1 MDLFSFVKLKE
12 PKRATIGVR
21 PLREG
26 EQPILEATA
35 GHLTVFGA
43 VSGPSEAVLVP
54 PVRSVAP
61 AVEPAHVEEAQASS
75 SESVEILE
83 VVVRDLKRK
92 GEAGSSGTTKRRR
105 HVIADEGSSAEDEV
119 VADSAGKDVAD
130 GAGKDVAEDSPP
142 R

>member
-1 MDLFSFVKLKE
+1 MDLFAFVKLKE
-12 PKRATIGVR
+12 PKRATVGVR

-26 EQPILEATA
+26 EQPILEATS
-35 GHLTVFGA
+35 GHLTVFGT
-43 VSGPSEAVLVP
+43 VSSPPAPVLVP
-54 PVRSVAP
+54 PVQSVAP
-61 AVEPAHVEEAQASS
+61 AEEDAHVEEAHDTS

-83 VVVRDLKRK
+83 VVARDLKCK

-119 VADSAGKDVAD
+119 AADSAGKDVA
-130 GAGKDVAEDSPP
+130 GGSPP